1 MPQDKQSEQC
11 EDGVEVP
18 WDRIA
23 PATLRTMVEEF
34 VTREWSDLGD
44 SGFTLDD
51 KIGQVL
57 DQLKDKKVKVVFDLT
72 TETANIVVC
81 REKLR

>member
-1 MPQDKQSEQC
+1 MPQDTQADHHE
-11 EDGVEVP
+11 EGVDVP
-18 WDRIA
+18 WERIG
-23 PATLRTMVEEF
+23 PETLHTMIEEF

-44 SGFTLDD
+44 AGFTLDD

-57 DQLKDKKVKVVFDLT
+57 EQLRDKKVKVVFDLT

>member
-1 MPQDKQSEQC
+1 MLQDNQADHHE
-11 EDGVEVP
+11 EGVDVP
-18 WDRIA
+18 WERIG
-23 PATLRTMVEEF
+23 PETLRTMIEEF

-44 SGFTLDD
+44 AGFTLDD
-51 KIGQVL
+51 KIGQVVE
-57 DQLKDKKVKVVFDLT
+57 QLKAKKVKVVFDLT